1 MSASNRAGAGFMT
14 LAMAFFAI
22 EDAFFK
28 AATQDLP
35 VGMALLLFGV
45 LGFAGFALLCLRAGE
60 PVWHPSNLERTMLVR
75 SAFELAGRLFYA
87 LALAFAPLASTS
99 AILQAAPLF
108 VTLGAVIAFGEHVG
122 PRRWVAMAAGFIG
135 VLLII
140 RPGLGAFEISSLF
153 ALIATIGFAGRDLA
167 TRASSPEMSP
177 HQLGA
182 LGFLV
187 LIVAGLI
194 VLVIEQPET
203 LVLNP
208 LALVQ
213 IAAASLVGIAAYSA
227 LTHAMRAGDVGFVAP
242 YRYTRLLFALLLA
255 FIFFGER
262 PDALVLIG
270 AGIVI
275 LAGLYSLARADATG
289 RESAKSLHSPKP

>member
-1 MSASNRAGAGFMT
+1 MT

-28 AATQDLP
+28 AATRDLP
-35 VGMALLLFGV
+35 VGMALLLFGAF
-45 LGFAGFALLCLRAGE
+45 GFAGFAALCLRAGE
-60 PVWHPSNLERTMLVR
+60 PVWHPSNLARTMLIR
-75 SAFELAGRLFYA
+75 SAFELTGRLFYA

-99 AILQAAPLF
+99 AILQTAPLF

-122 PRRWVAMAAGFIG
+122 PRRWVAMAAGFLG

-187 LIVAGLI
+187 LVVAGLI
-194 VLVIEQPET
+194 VLAVEQPGAV
-203 LVLNP
+203 VLKP
-208 LALVQ
+208 LALLS

-227 LTHAMRAGDVGFVAP
+227 LTHAMRAGDIGFVAP

-255 FIFFGER
+255 LVFFGER
-262 PDALVLIG
+262 PDALVLLG

-289 RESAKSLHSPKP
+289 REAAKSLHSPKP

>member
-1 MSASNRAGAGFMT
+1 MT

-28 AATQDLP
+28 AATRDLP
-35 VGMALLLFGV
+35 VGMALLLFGAF
-45 LGFAGFALLCLRAGE
+45 GFAGFAALCLRAGE
-60 PVWHPSNLERTMLVR
+60 PVWHPSNLARTMLIR
-75 SAFELAGRLFYA
+75 SAFELTGRLFYA

-122 PRRWVAMAAGFIG
+122 PRRWVAMAAGFLG

-187 LIVAGLI
+187 LVIAGLL
-194 VLVIEQPET
+194 VLAVEQPDAV
-203 LVLNP
+203 VLKP
-208 LALVQ
+208 LPLLS

-242 YRYTRLLFALLLA
+242 YRYSRLLFALLIAL
-255 FIFFGER
+255 IFFAER
-262 PDALVLIG
+262 PDALVLLG

-289 RESAKSLHSPKP
+289 REAAKSLHSPKP